1 MFAESNVLANRRTD
15 LDLHVFFHFSLK
27 ILSVSHDYE
36 NIYQN
41 EGDYEQEKCSL
52 VYAERLTLWNRDASE
67 FLEFSAFVWLIF
79 ESGANSLENV
89 IRSKTSS
96 ECLRVD
102 GQAWVDIVTEFLPF
116 LEISLKDV
124 VIVLG
129 EIISSEGA
137 CYTLVDTIDI
147 NIEGL
152 HNSFRAVLSNAVLAK
167 TVGSFNVF
175 EVSCSLGHMSEMLI
189 VLVDNFIGFVL
200 SKIENAILTKIFEED
215 FSTIEIDVIVVL
227 HGAKFTIGD
236 AVLLLELGS
245 AMWTSPGNE
254 SWLEV
259 HVINDWLDVGGH
271 VSDKVEGSVIARSIP
286 VVGGN
291 LIGVGDLDKELS
303 NQCGRFI
310 LLDSFLVTLLNLLLS
325 LNNVILK
332 FLTILLVDKHSWNSN
347 TKTGSIIGEDHV
359 RHIFIS

>member
-347 TKTGSIIGEDHV
+347 TKTGSVIGEDHV